1 MCGRYVQV
9 SKLEVLEKRFE
20 AQASQPELWRPNAN
34 VAPGTKA
41 PIITSDAPKEIQFY
55 QFGFRP
61 SWGTA
66 QMMFLNARAEGDHN
80 PDNDPNYRGAKGI
93 IQKPSF
99 RKPIRSQRCLVLAD
113 AFIEGPFDRKLSE
126 PYVVYL
132 KGRERPFAM
141 AGIWDTWLD
150 PSTQRELYSFAII
163 TTTANAVLQ
172 RIRHPRS
179 PVILPREAESAW
191 LSPDTPLA
199 DITDLLAP
207 WADDAMNAYPISP
220 AIKHPAAQ
228 GLDLLQPIGERVFPE
243 EDLRL
248 RDDIAL
254 QGAKPR

>member
-20 AQASQPELWRPNAN
+20 AEATQPEWWQPNAN
-34 VAPGTKA
+34 VTPGTRA
-41 PIITSDAPKEIQFY
+41 PIITSDAPKSIQWY

-80 PDNDPNYRGAKGI
+80 PENDPGYRGAKGI

-99 RKPIRSQRCLVLAD
+99 RKAIRSQRCLVLAD

-126 PYVVYL
+126 PYLVYL
-132 KGRERPFAM
+132 KGKERPFAM
-141 AGIWDTWLD
+141 AGVWDAWVD
-150 PSTQRELYSFAII
+150 PDTQRPTYSFAII
-163 TTTANAVLQ
+163 TTTANEVLQ
-172 RIRHPRS
+172 HIRHPRS
-179 PVILPREAESAW
+179 PVILPRSAESAW

-207 WADDAMNAYPISP
+207 WPSEGMNAYPISP
-220 AIKHPAAQ
+220 AIKRPSAQ
-228 GLDLLQPIGERVFPE
+228 GLELLQPIGPRVMPE
-243 EDLRL
+243 EELRL
-248 RDDIAL
+248 TSHIEL